1 MVFMLFCIQN
11 DQIPKSGKI
20 AKNAFFWKIRFFANS
35 PQTIIDGQKM
45 VKNGPKWPPKVF
57 KTHFQPI
64 FGVYTHS
71 RPFFEKSK
79 KIDFWKFFSDHAST
93 KSAEFHFSGR
103 KSAKYYWGSKK
114 HISAPFRKIS
124 SSFIWGFPVSTIK
137 NIYIDQFGQN
147 PIFDT

>member
-1 MVFMLFCIQN
+1 
-11 DQIPKSGKI
+11 
-20 AKNAFFWKIRFFANS
+20 
-35 PQTIIDGQKM
+35 M
-45 VKNGPKWPPKVF
+45 VKNGPKRHPKVF

-64 FGVYTHS
+64 FGVYIHS

-93 KSAEFHFSGR
+93 KSAEFHFPVR

-114 HISAPFRKIS
+114 HIGAPFRKIS
-124 SSFIWGFPVSTIK
+124 FKFVWGFPVSTIK

-147 PIFDT
+147 PILTLRSFWLQKSIKNVKIFIFSKSSTSQLSANIYIYGYICNR